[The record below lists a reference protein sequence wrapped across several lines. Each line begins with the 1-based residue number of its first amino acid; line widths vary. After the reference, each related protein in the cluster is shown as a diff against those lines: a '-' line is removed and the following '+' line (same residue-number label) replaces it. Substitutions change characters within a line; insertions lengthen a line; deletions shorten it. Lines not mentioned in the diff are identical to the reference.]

1 MIDNSVQS
9 RDNNDHEIQS
19 DNEEEEKANLIKQN
33 LDGSFGATPIA
44 APGNNSS
51 SDQESNIET
60 AETGNVKKRGFF
72 SNPASDFVK
81 KLYENYDS
89 TFITMLAAQYV
100 N

>member
-9 RDNNDHEIQS
+9 RDNNIHEIQS
-19 DNEEEEKANLIKQN
+19 DNDEEEKANLIKQN

-44 APGNNSS
+44 AAANNSS
-51 SDQESNIET
+51 SDQESNQET
-60 AETGNVKKRGFF
+60 AETGNIGKRGFF
-72 SNPASDFVK
+72 SNPAYDFVK

-89 TFITMLAAQYV
+89 TFITMLAAQYI